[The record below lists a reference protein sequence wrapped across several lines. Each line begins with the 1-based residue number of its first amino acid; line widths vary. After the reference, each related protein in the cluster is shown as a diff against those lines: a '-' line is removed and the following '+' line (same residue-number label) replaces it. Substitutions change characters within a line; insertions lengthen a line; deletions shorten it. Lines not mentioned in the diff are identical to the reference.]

1 MSIDGR
7 MDKDDVGYVC
17 VCILEC
23 IVECYLVLK
32 KEILPFATWMDL
44 EGVMLSETSQK
55 KTNAIRFH
63 I

>member
-1 MSIDGR
+1 METTLVSTDGR

-32 KEILPFATWMDL
+32 KEILPFATWMVQH
-44 EGVMLSETSQK
+44 GWTSE
-55 KTNAIRFH
+55 ALF
-63 I
+63 